1 MPEVTM
7 SMEEYL
13 ALVQGVEMMSRR
25 DQAVEQARAERA
37 VEQSKKRRNT
47 KYQRTYKK
55 AFRNVQSKYQKK
67 DGTWKKNGFRS
78 AVREAHRI
86 AKRAVK

>member
-13 ALVQGVEMMSRR
+13 ALVQGVETMSSPTRIAEEERR
-25 DQAVEQARAERA
+25 IQTLERMP
-37 VEQSKKRRNT
+37 KRRST
-47 KYQRTYKK
+47 KYQRAYKK
-55 AFRNVQSKYQKK
+55 AFRNVQAKYKKK
-67 DGTWKKNGFRS
+67 DGTWKKNGFRT